1 MHPAHLITSRLLA
14 ALAIAATIPQ
24 HAQAEPESATPG
36 WSVQLYGTYNTDY
49 LEKVGKGDYVLKQ
62 GASEDKASFT
72 GIVAFTNTPN
82 APSVLLDC
90 TDKARFG
97 ITFSLKPVDFSDKA
111 VLFGQDGRLRG
122 QYGEVLI
129 AGERYERRQRFI
141 FRKKGSIAY
150 GVGREFAYRIV
161 DAIYAGDPVTLK
173 LIGQPEVT
181 YHLPKPDQ
189 ALAAF
194 ISNCPAFSRD

>member
-1 MHPAHLITSRLLA
+1 MHLKYRAFGLLA
-14 ALAIAATIPQ
+14 ALAGAAAVLQ
-24 HAQAEPESATPG
+24 HSQAETKPTNTG
-36 WSVQLYGTYNTDY
+36 WSVQSYGTYNTDY
-49 LEKVGKGDYVLKQ
+49 LQKVGKGDYVLKE

-72 GIVAFTNTPN
+72 GVVAFTNDPN

-97 ITFSLKPVDFSDKA
+97 VTFSLNPIDFSDKA
-111 VLFGQDGRLRG
+111 ILFGQDGNLRG
-122 QYGEVLI
+122 HYGEVLI

-141 FRKKGSIAY
+141 FRKKASIAY
-150 GVGREFAYRIV
+150 GVGREFAYRVV
-161 DAIYAGDPVTLK
+161 DAIYAGDPVTLR

-181 YHLPKPDQ
+181 YHMPKADE

-194 ISNCPAFSRD
+194 ISNCPAFADD